1 MSFQI
6 QPPLPEREEVY
17 NKYVKPLL
25 NAAIENKA
33 LDKWMFNLS
42 ESNEVNYNSVVYVS
56 TKYKIIFIIKGIR
69 KTESRP
75 KFSNDDSGIQ
85 KRRFYNMVHGLPPR
99 VKMQRSNITSQ
110 YEPETWKASLIFWD
124 ISNGRYIGN
133 SLDIRSGCK
142 IPSLEELSQDL
153 DFDLWIKIT
162 NSYCTYQ
169 RISKKAQSIW
179 NRSRFGL

>member
-33 LDKWMFNLS
+33 SDKWMFNLS

-56 TKYKIIFIIKGIR
+56 TKYKNIFIIKGIH
-69 KTESRP
+69 KTDTHP
-75 KFSNDDSGIQ
+75 KFSNDKSGRQ
-85 KRRFYNMVHGLPPR
+85 QRRFYTLVHGLPPM
-99 VKMQRSNITSQ
+99 VEMQKSKSTYQS
-110 YEPETWKASLIFWD
+110 EHETWTASLEFWD
-124 ISNGRYIGN
+124 ISNGRYIAN
-133 SLDIRSGCK
+133 SLIIRSGCK
-142 IPSLEELSQDL
+142 IPLLEELSQDL
-153 DFDLWIKIT
+153 DFDLWIKRT

-169 RISKKAQSIW
+169 QISKKAQSIF